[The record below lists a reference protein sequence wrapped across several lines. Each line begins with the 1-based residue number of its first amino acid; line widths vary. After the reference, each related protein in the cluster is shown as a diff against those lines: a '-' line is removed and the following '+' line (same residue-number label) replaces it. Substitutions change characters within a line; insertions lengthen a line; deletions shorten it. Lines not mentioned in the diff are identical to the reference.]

1 MRIEKVQDVDKHDN
15 KIIRDN
21 GIRYLHCFKED
32 KDFDAPKIVL
42 PANEVSESDWWFSR
56 NSIMG
61 KK

>member
-1 MRIEKVQDVDKHDN
+1 MRIEKVQDVDKHGN

-42 PANEVSESDWWFSR
+42 PANEVSESDW
-56 NSIMG
+56 
-61 KK
+61 